1 MARDRADHLT
11 ADGTDDRA
19 PTAADDRTRSR
30 RLIVGITGAS
40 GVRMGVRL
48 LEVLCPL
55 PVETHLVLS
64 RAASMT
70 LTYETQQSPG
80 DVRDLADVVHA
91 PSHLGA
97 SIASGSF
104 RSMGML
110 VVPCSVRTL
119 SEIAYGQTSSL
130 LTRAA
135 DVVLK
140 ERRRLVLSVRESPL
154 HVGHL
159 QAMLRVSEMGGIIA
173 PPVPSYYIRPTSIE
187 EIIDHSIG
195 RLLDLFDIEHGLV
208 RRWGEDVSAEP
219 VVVRE

>member
-1 MARDRADHLT
+1 MAR
-11 ADGTDDRA
+11 
-19 PTAADDRTRSR
+19 PR

-48 LEVLCPL
+48 LEVLRPL

-64 RAASMT
+64 RAAGMT
-70 LTYETQQSPG
+70 LAYETQHSPG

-104 RSMGML
+104 RSIGML

-173 PPVPSYYIRPTSIE
+173 PPVPSYYIRPTTIE
-187 EIIDHSIG
+187 EIIDHNVG
-195 RLLDLFDIEHGLV
+195 RLLDLFDIEHALV
-208 RRWGEDVSAEP
+208 RRWGEDVDAEP

>member
-1 MARDRADHLT
+1 MVHAQ
-11 ADGTDDRA
+11 
-19 PTAADDRTRSR
+19 

-40 GVRMGVRL
+40 GVQMGVRL
-48 LEVLCPL
+48 LEVLRPL
-55 PVETHLVLS
+55 PLETHLVLS
-64 RAASMT
+64 RAAGMT
-70 LTYETQQSPG
+70 LTYETQHTPG
-80 DVRDLADVVHA
+80 DVRKLADVVHA
-91 PSHLGA
+91 PSHVGA

-110 VVPCSVRTL
+110 IVPCSVRTL

-154 HVGHL
+154 HLGHL
-159 QAMLRVSEMGGIIA
+159 QAMLRVTEMGGIIA
-173 PPVPSYYIRPTSIE
+173 PPVPSYYTRPTTLAE
-187 EIIDHSIG
+187 VMDHTIG
-195 RLLDLFDIEHGLV
+195 RLLDLFDIEHDLV

-219 VVVRE
+219 VPVRDE

>member
-1 MARDRADHLT
+1 MADAAATRT
-11 ADGTDDRA
+11 ATPERI
-19 PTAADDRTRSR
+19 
-30 RLIVGITGAS
+30 IVGITGAS

-48 LEVLCPL
+48 LEVLRPL

-64 RAASMT
+64 RAAGMT
-70 LTYETQQSPG
+70 LAYETQHSPST
-80 DVRDLADVVHA
+80 VRDLADIVHA

-104 RSMGML
+104 RTMGML

-159 QAMLRVSEMGGIIA
+159 HAMLRVSEMGGIIA
-173 PPVPSYYIRPTSIE
+173 PPVPSYYIRPTTIE
-187 EIIDHSIG
+187 EIIDHNVG

-219 VVVRE
+219 VAVRE

>member
-1 MARDRADHLT
+1 
-11 ADGTDDRA
+11 
-19 PTAADDRTRSR
+19 
-30 RLIVGITGAS
+30 
-40 GVRMGVRL
+40 
-48 LEVLCPL
+48 
-55 PVETHLVLS
+55 
-64 RAASMT
+64 
-70 LTYETQQSPG
+70 
-80 DVRDLADVVHA
+80 
-91 PSHLGA
+91 
-97 SIASGSF
+97 
-104 RSMGML
+104 ML

-173 PPVPSYYIRPTSIE
+173 PPVPSYYIRPTTIE
-187 EIIDHSIG
+187 EIIDHNVG

-208 RRWGEDVSAEP
+208 RRWGEDVDAEP